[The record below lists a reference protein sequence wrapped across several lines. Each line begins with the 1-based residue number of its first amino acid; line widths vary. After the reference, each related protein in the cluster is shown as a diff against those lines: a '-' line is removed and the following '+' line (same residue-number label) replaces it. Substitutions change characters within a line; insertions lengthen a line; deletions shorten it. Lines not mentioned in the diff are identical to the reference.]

1 VIRAPR
7 GAGTCGDESE
17 GRALREAVRQRLGR
31 VTKEERMNIRNNRTT
46 LAAVALVGAGLV
58 GASANAD
65 FYQFTFGG
73 NVDWLEGQVPA
84 PWSEVGI
91 GSVFEVSYIFDSEA
105 EDHHGSQHIG
115 FYYLISAEILIDGES
130 QATSVGDILVSVD
143 EQLYDVHFHD
153 LPIQAS
159 ASVELYAYWDT
170 FETDEL
176 PLTLDLDDFP
186 SRWFEACGY
195 EWQIAGVIDGFSG
208 EIVPAPASL
217 LVLSGGL
224 VLRHRRNRG
233 RS

>member
-1 VIRAPR
+1 MIIRQYREGLALAFA
-7 GAGTCGDESE
+7 AGLT
-17 GRALREAVRQRLGR
+17 L
-31 VTKEERMNIRNNRTT
+31 
-46 LAAVALVGAGLV
+46 LAAGP
-58 GASANAD
+58 ANAEL
-65 FYQFTFGG
+65 YKFTFGG
-73 NVDWLEGQVPA
+73 DVEWLQGQIPS
-84 PWSEVGI
+84 PWNEVGI

-105 EDHHGSQHIG
+105 EDQHGSQHIG
-115 FYYLISAEILIDGES
+115 FYYLLSAEILIDGEP

-195 EWQIAGVIDGFSG
+195 EWQIAGVIDRFSG
-208 EIVPAPASL
+208 EIVPAPAGL
-217 LVLSGGL
+217 LVMSGGL
-224 VLRHRRNRG
+224 VLCRRRNRG
-233 RS
+233 RN